1 MCIQWMH
8 WGLHY
13 ILQGIKTN
21 FFKELATRA
30 HNMELSIATVES
42 SILPMQESKRNKPE
56 SHRFEKNTLKVK
68 GK

>member
-13 ILQGIKTN
+13 ILQGIKTKA
-21 FFKELATRA
+21 FEELATRA
-30 HNMELSIATVES
+30 HMELSIATVES
-42 SILPMQESKRNKPE
+42 SILPMQEPKRNKPE
-56 SHRFEKNTLKVK
+56 GHRFEKNTLKVK